1 MTAKVG
7 GATGTYASHTDTEL
21 VLSNTSGAWSVASE
35 TAISDTEHTIAAI
48 DPNDFVM
55 TSSEFSA
62 TPLEATHGSSTW
74 QVTEVA
80 DTTYANPVI
89 DVTSESALTT
99 YNAGGLEGD
108 TIYRA
113 RVKHTSTNNVD
124 SDWSD
129 TISQNVF
136 KTEPALLETT

>member
-1 MTAKVG
+1 MGLLVR
-7 GATGTYASHTDTEL
+7 YASHTDTEL

-62 TPLEATHGSSTW
+62 TPLETTHGSSTW

-89 DVTSESALTT
+89 DVTSESALTS

-136 KTEPALLETT
+136 KTEPVLY